1 MNFRINKI
9 RKEAQAAASGS
20 GGSESTT
27 NETEAAT
34 KSGSTSPT
42 RAYVPRKKLEKLNYK
57 VGASILE
64 FYKERN
70 REKLEEA
77 AIKPLEII
85 QSKKLDQLDFNCNL
99 FNCLFFFL
107 VPKVETTATTSQKIN
122 ESVRKSTS
130 KLNETET
137 GAGGGEVDG
146 GDKQR
151 LLKPDNVKTIT
162 ETSGGGGSSSG
173 SGAGASATGPFNK
186 STKKQSKLKKVVYI

>member
-20 GGSESTT
+20 GGGETTT
-27 NETEAAT
+27 NEAEAPT

-42 RAYVPRKKLEKLNYK
+42 RTYVPRKKLEKLNYK

-85 QSKKLDQLDFNCNL
+85 QSNSHHPINL
-99 FNCLFFFL
+99 ILFVFILIFFF
-107 VPKVETTATTSQKIN
+107 
-122 ESVRKSTS
+122 
-130 KLNETET
+130 
-137 GAGGGEVDG
+137 
-146 GDKQR
+146 
-151 LLKPDNVKTIT
+151 
-162 ETSGGGGSSSG
+162 
-173 SGAGASATGPFNK
+173 
-186 STKKQSKLKKVVYI
+186 